1 MGEIGHLTSAKAG
14 LVKCVWE
21 RPGMVGR
28 ELENGGPD
36 GPISLENLLQRR
48 RAESRIDGRV
58 QGEIK
63 KSLVEFLDRGQ
74 MHKVKHRQRGSKKMQ
89 SAADDGLGRS
99 LHVNVDRWGRRLG
112 FGVEQLAE
120 EMAIVPGLA

>member
-1 MGEIGHLTSAKAG
+1 MEEIGHLTSAKGG

-21 RPGMVGR
+21 RPGMVAR

-36 GPISLENLLQRR
+36 GPVSLENLLQGRR
-48 RAESRIDGRV
+48 TESGIDGRV
-58 QGEIK
+58 QGEIE
-63 KSLVEFLDRGQ
+63 KSLAEFLDRGQ